1 MKKTTILT
9 ADAPNEGDLEWDG
22 PSKSQRKRE
31 STALQDL
38 GEELVGLSKDRLAK
52 IDIPERLREAILEA
66 QRITAH
72 GGRKRQLQF
81 IGKLMRSAEVEPL
94 QAAVD
99 EVKGQSAATTA
110 RQHRLEALRTKLMA
124 DEAAFQQLAE
134 DYPTADIQRLRQ
146 LRRNALKEAEQKKP
160 PKSFRELFRELR
172 DLTSADSGDTDRQKL
187 ANDATG
193 ETND

>member
-22 PSKSQRKRE
+22 PSKSQKKRE

-38 GEELVGLSKDRLAK
+38 GEELVALSKDRIAK
-52 IDIPERLREAILEA
+52 IDMSERLRDAILQA

-72 GGRKRQLQF
+72 EGRRRQMQF
-81 IGKLMRSAEVEPL
+81 IGKLMRSTEVEPL
-94 QAAVD
+94 QSAVD
-99 EVKGQSAATTA
+99 EVKGASAASTA
-110 RQHRLEALRTKLMA
+110 RQHRLEALRTRLMA
-124 DEAAFQQLAE
+124 DETGFAQLAE
-134 DYPTADIQRLRQ
+134 DFPQADIQRLRQ

-172 DLTSADSGDTDRQKL
+172 DLVESANEAADLPVGADNTPSC
-187 ANDATG
+187 NH
-193 ETND
+193 

>member
-38 GEELVGLSKDRLAK
+38 GEELVALSKERLAK
-52 IDIPERLREAILEA
+52 IDMPERLKDAILEA

-72 GGRKRQLQF
+72 EGRRRQMQF
-81 IGKLMRSAEVEPL
+81 IGKLMRTAAVEPL

-110 RQHRLEALRTKLMA
+110 RHQRLEALRTKLMA
-124 DEAAFQQLAE
+124 DESEFKQLAE
-134 DYPTADIQRLRQ
+134 DYPAADIQRLRQ
-146 LRRNALKEAEQKKP
+146 LRRNAIKEAEQKKP

-172 DLTSADSGDTDRQKL
+172 DLVDSGKNESPEPVIDGDEE
-187 ANDATG
+187 AND
-193 ETND
+193 

>member
-1 MKKTTILT
+1 MKKITILT
-9 ADAPNEGDLEWDG
+9 ADAPNEGELEWDG

-38 GEELVGLSKDRLAK
+38 GEELVGLSKERLAK
-52 IDIPERLREAILEA
+52 IDMPERLLEAILEA

-81 IGKLMRSAEVEPL
+81 IGKLMRSADVDPL

-134 DYPTADIQRLRQ
+134 DYPAADIQRLRQ

-172 DLTSADSGDTDRQKL
+172 DLADSETPDAHKPAPSGDDE
-187 ANDATG
+187 ANA
-193 ETND
+193 

>member
-1 MKKTTILT
+1 MNKNTILPAET
-9 ADAPNEGDLEWDG
+9 ENEADLEWDG

-38 GEELVGLSKDRLAK
+38 GEELVGLSKERLAK
-52 IDIPERLREAILEA
+52 TDMPERLLEAILEA

-72 GGRKRQLQF
+72 GGRKRQLQY

-99 EVKGQSAATTA
+99 ELKGQSAATTA
-110 RQHRLEALRTKLMA
+110 RQHRLEALRSKLMA
-124 DEAAFQQLAE
+124 DEAAFKQLAE
-134 DYPTADIQRLRQ
+134 DYPAADIQRLRQ

-172 DLTSADSGDTDRQKL
+172 ALDEESASSVTEYVVDDDQEP
-187 ANDATG
+187 ND
-193 ETND
+193 

>member
-1 MKKTTILT
+1 MNKNTILPAET
-9 ADAPNEGDLEWDG
+9 ENEADLEWDG

-38 GEELVGLSKDRLAK
+38 GEELVGLSKERLAK
-52 IDIPERLREAILEA
+52 IDMPERLLEAILEA

-72 GGRKRQLQF
+72 GGRKRQLQY

-99 EVKGQSAATTA
+99 ELKGQSAATTA
-110 RQHRLEALRTKLMA
+110 RQHRLEALRSKLMG
-124 DEAAFQQLAE
+124 DEAAFKQLAE
-134 DYPTADIQRLRQ
+134 DYPAADIQRLRQ

-172 DLTSADSGDTDRQKL
+172 ALDEESASSVTEYVVDDDQEP
-187 ANDATG
+187 ND
-193 ETND
+193 

>member
-9 ADAPNEGDLEWDG
+9 ADAQNEGDLEWDG
-22 PSKSQRKRE
+22 PSKSQKKRE

-38 GEELVGLSKDRLAK
+38 GEELVALSKERIAK
-52 IDIPERLREAILEA
+52 IDMPERLRDAILQA

-72 GGRKRQLQF
+72 EGRRRQMQF

-94 QAAVD
+94 QSAVD
-99 EVKGQSAATTA
+99 EVKGASAASTA
-110 RQHRLEALRTKLMA
+110 RQHRLEALRTRLMA
-124 DEAAFQQLAE
+124 DESGFAQLAE
-134 DYPTADIQRLRQ
+134 DFPQADIQRLRQ

-172 DLTSADSGDTDRQKL
+172 DLMEST
-187 ANDATG
+187 NDATDLPVG
-193 ETND
+193 ADNTPS

>member
-22 PSKSQRKRE
+22 PSKSQKKRE

-38 GEELVGLSKDRLAK
+38 GEELVALSKDRIAK
-52 IDIPERLREAILEA
+52 IDMPERLRDAILQA

-72 GGRKRQLQF
+72 EGRRRQMQF
-81 IGKLMRSAEVEPL
+81 VGKLMRSAEVEPL
-94 QAAVD
+94 QSAVD
-99 EVKGQSAATTA
+99 EVKGASAASTA
-110 RQHRLEALRTKLMA
+110 RQHRLEALRTRLMA
-124 DEAAFQQLAE
+124 DETGFAQLAE
-134 DYPTADIQRLRQ
+134 DFPQADIQRLRQ

-172 DLTSADSGDTDRQKL
+172 DLVES
-187 ANDATG
+187 ANDAADLPVGADNTPS
-193 ETND
+193 

>member
-38 GEELVGLSKDRLAK
+38 GEELVALSKERIAK
-52 IDIPERLREAILEA
+52 IEMPERLKDAILAA

-72 GGRKRQLQF
+72 EGRRRQMQF
-81 IGKLMRSAEVEPL
+81 IGKLMRTAEVEPL

-99 EVKGQSAATTA
+99 EVKGASVASTA
-110 RQHRLEALRTKLMA
+110 RQHRLEALRTRLMA
-124 DEAAFQQLAE
+124 DETGFAQLAE
-134 DYPTADIQRLRQ
+134 DYPQADIQRLRQ
-146 LRRNALKEAEQKKP
+146 LRRNALREAELKKP

-172 DLTSADSGDTDRQKL
+172 DLVESANVADTPADLPVGAGDTPL
-187 ANDATG
+187 
-193 ETND
+193 

>member
-22 PSKSQRKRE
+22 PSKSQKKRE

-38 GEELVGLSKDRLAK
+38 GEELVALSKERIAK
-52 IDIPERLREAILEA
+52 IDMPERLRDAILQA

-72 GGRKRQLQF
+72 EGRRRQMQF

-94 QAAVD
+94 QSAVD
-99 EVKGQSAATTA
+99 EVKGASAASTA
-110 RQHRLEALRTKLMA
+110 RQHRLEALRTRLMA
-124 DEAAFQQLAE
+124 DETGFAQLAE
-134 DYPTADIQRLRQ
+134 DFPQADIQRLRQ

-160 PKSFRELFRELR
+160 PRSFRELFRELR
-172 DLTSADSGDTDRQKL
+172 DLVES
-187 ANDATG
+187 ANDAADLPVGADNTPS
-193 ETND
+193 

>member
-38 GEELVGLSKDRLAK
+38 GEELVALSKERLAK
-52 IDIPERLREAILEA
+52 IDMPERLKDAILEA

-72 GGRKRQLQF
+72 EGRRRQMQF
-81 IGKLMRSAEVEPL
+81 IGKLMRTAEVEPL

-124 DEAAFQQLAE
+124 DESGFKQLAE
-134 DYPTADIQRLRQ
+134 DYPAADIQRLRQ
-146 LRRNALKEAEQKKP
+146 LRRNAIKEAELKKP

-172 DLTSADSGDTDRQKL
+172 DLVDSGSADAHESAIAADEEM
-187 ANDATG
+187 ND
-193 ETND
+193 